1 MSETT
6 ETQEKHAAAAFFDD
20 LRKKL
25 QSRFTIDLQSTPD
38 LLYVGVLA
46 TSMLPEIESLLA
58 EVVGLPY
65 KPRGQTAILKNFFD
79 AFVKR
84 VGGIRRS
91 QSLYRRE
98 FDGEV
103 SVYVALWPWE
113 SKPERVSLRIGFLY
127 PSDAVRATLLQQVTP
142 PKRAR

>member
-6 ETQEKHAAAAFFDD
+6 EARPKHGASLLFEE

-25 QSRFTIDLQSTPD
+25 RSGFQLDLQSTPD
-38 LLYVGVLA
+38 LLFMGVLA
-46 TSMLPEIESLLA
+46 TSTLPEIEKLLA
-58 EVVGLPY
+58 EMVGAPY
-65 KPRGQTAILKNFFD
+65 KPRGETAFFKNFFD

-91 QSLYRRE
+91 QSLYRRDFE
-98 FDGEV
+98 GEV
-103 SVYVALWPWE
+103 TLYVALWPWE
-113 SKPERVSLRIGFLY
+113 SKPERVSVRIGFLY
-127 PSDAVRATLLQQVTP
+127 PSDAVRATLLEQVTP